1 MKKVLLIL
9 SLIAMAA
16 CAANQGR
23 LPTAPTA
30 QQQVNID
37 EAARLMSQENYLSFK
52 EAFRLYTQMSAQPGV
67 GRLTAPQYLRAS
79 ILLGVREKDLGIF
92 DAVPLNTAG
101 RLIAVDPRLA
111 SQQPL
116 LDMARILSHRSRGI
130 VGDVDTE
137 VMRYFDNPAEL
148 EKLIKTVT
156 ALARTD
162 SLAAYLLAEYHLLG
176 FARKPELSV
185 DDLIRL
191 HPSTRLVAFAKASA
205 AQSDPQPLEDILV
218 QDPGCKEAYFFLGN
232 VALGQGLLLQAEHDY
247 EAAFEAIP
255 ESPQVTISLAGVA
268 FAEEEFERSIDFYDK
283 TLALTPD
290 YREAILGKA
299 ISLTYL
305 GRGTEAMALLQR
317 LIELGNYLM
326 GESHF
331 WLAWNLNELKRYEE
345 ARREIEE
352 AKKLLGQGQVFSLAG
367 LIDLGLE
374 QDEEAKAEFLE
385 ALKFN
390 ASDADALMNLGA
402 IFARQHL
409 WDKAGS
415 YGRKAGDA
423 YSAQA
428 ASLTEKLAEIKA
440 SSLPDD
446 RKARLV
452 RRKTAQLEGALLA
465 GATAYYNA
473 GAAFLNAGDGASAGP
488 CLLKA
493 AAHPAVKVK
502 AEELAARIKLP

>member
-1 MKKVLLIL
+1 MKKALLVF
-9 SLIAMAA
+9 SLIALAA

-30 QQQVNID
+30 QQQLNID
-37 EAARLMSQENYLSFK
+37 EAARLVARENYLSFK
-52 EAFRLYTQMSAQPGV
+52 EAFRLYTQMSSQPGI
-67 GRLTAPQYLRAS
+67 GQRTAPAYFRAA

-101 RLIAVDPRLA
+101 RLVAADPRLA

-116 LDMARILSHRSRGI
+116 LDVARILSHRSRGI

-137 VMRYFDNPAEL
+137 VTHYFDRPDEL
-148 EKLIKTVT
+148 ERLIKTVT

-162 SLAAYLLAEYHLLG
+162 SLAAYLMAEYSLLG
-176 FARKPELSV
+176 FARRPELNI
-185 DDLIRL
+185 DDLLRL
-191 HPSTRLVAFAKASA
+191 HPSTRLIAFVKASA
-205 AQSDPQPLEDILV
+205 SQTDPKPLEDILV
-218 QDPGCKEAYFFLGN
+218 QDPECKEAYFFLGN
-232 VALGQGLLLQAEHDY
+232 VALSQGLLLLAERNY
-247 EAAFEAIP
+247 EAAYEVIP
-255 ESPQVTISLAGVA
+255 ESPQITISLAGVA

-305 GRGTEAMALLQR
+305 GRGTEAMALLQK
-317 LIELGNYLM
+317 LVDLGNYLM

-331 WLAWNLNELKRYEE
+331 WLAWNLNELDRYEE

-367 LIDLGLE
+367 LIDLGLG

-428 ASLTEKLAEIKA
+428 VSLSEKLAEIKA
-440 SSLPDD
+440 SSLSDE

-452 RRKTAQLEGALLA
+452 RRKAAQLEGALLA

-473 GAAFLNAGDGASAGP
+473 GAAFLNAGDGASARP

-502 AEELAARIKLP
+502 AEELAATVKRP